1 MIIQDIMREYSLMTD
16 TNFFRSPTE
25 YELVS
30 DTPSYGV
37 ELAFGGKVYQL
48 FASDDDSSV
57 STDHVL
63 LSGQHYLCHEPL
75 NVFFQKFRKCVL
87 GPHFGLA
94 ADKHQMILGLEGL
107 DDPLVSEVEAEND
120 DCTLWE
126 FWEQA
131 AQPTLR
137 FEMHIQV
144 TPIDNV
150 RQSLSGAVKG
160 GAAKQTL
167 EAVKEST
174 ILDLVDVDED
184 ALSDDDIQRFL
195 SELRRR
201 ESDAQMTK
209 VNPEEA
215 CVNSPMSSP
224 PSSPKESTLST
235 SSNESKCYLD
245 METWNYSV
253 SSNHFDDVID
263 PREWSYEDEDSE
275 DSSVSGSTPKRKLND
290 GYDGDLS
297 DNDSDDS
304 DSMRKSPK
312 KARVEY

>member
-1 MIIQDIMREYSLMTD
+1 MTD

-25 YELVS
+25 YEPVS

-48 FASDDDSSV
+48 FASDNSS
-57 STDHVL
+57 SASSKQVL
-63 LSGQHYLCHEPL
+63 LSGQSHLCHEPL
-75 NVFFQKFRKCVL
+75 SVFFQEFRKYVL

-107 DDPLVSEVEAEND
+107 DDPLVSEMEIEND

-131 AQPTLR
+131 VQPTLR

-150 RQSLSGAVKG
+150 HQPLSGAVND
-160 GAAKQTL
+160 AAKRTSD
-167 EAVKEST
+167 AVKESN

-195 SELRRR
+195 NELKRR

-209 VNPEEA
+209 VNPEEV
-215 CVNSPMSSP
+215 CIYSPMSSP
-224 PSSPKESTLST
+224 PSSPQEATFSS
-235 SSNESKCYLD
+235 SSNEDKGDLNVEPWIY
-245 METWNYSV
+245 NV
-253 SSNHFDDVID
+253 SSNHSDDVIS
-263 PREWSYEDEDSE
+263 PRQLSYEDEDIE
-275 DSSVSGSTPKRKLND
+275 DNNVSRSSSKRKLND

-304 DSMRKSPK
+304 DSICNLSK

>member
-1 MIIQDIMREYSLMTD
+1 M
-16 TNFFRSPTE
+16 
-25 YELVS
+25 
-30 DTPSYGV
+30 
-37 ELAFGGKVYQL
+37 VY
-48 FASDDDSSV
+48 
-57 STDHVL
+57 
-63 LSGQHYLCHEPL
+63 
-75 NVFFQKFRKCVL
+75 
-87 GPHFGLA
+87 
-94 ADKHQMILGLEGL
+94 I
-107 DDPLVSEVEAEND
+107 
-120 DCTLWE
+120 
-126 FWEQA
+126 
-131 AQPTLR
+131 
-137 FEMHIQV
+137 
-144 TPIDNV
+144 
-150 RQSLSGAVKG
+150 G

-304 DSMRKSPK
+304 DSMRKFS
-312 KARVEY
+312 